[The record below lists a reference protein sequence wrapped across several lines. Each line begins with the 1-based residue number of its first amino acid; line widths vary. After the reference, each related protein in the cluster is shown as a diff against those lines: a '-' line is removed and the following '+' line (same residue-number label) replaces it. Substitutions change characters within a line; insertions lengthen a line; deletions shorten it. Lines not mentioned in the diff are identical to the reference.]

1 MLHMVLFQCM
11 LGYFYVSIIHWTTGS
26 LTCACD
32 LFACVYTQGTSVSS
46 LIQKTFVES
55 VQNLTPEKSWSG
67 HSAQYVMVTH
77 PGSDH
82 VRLCL
87 TWLLRASARTL
98 HCPLPIHLTQAGS
111 YLPDKTL
118 ACSSDNLLR
127 QIIMTRA
134 DLIVTVGICLVVL
147 TCLMGT

>member
-1 MLHMVLFQCM
+1 
-11 LGYFYVSIIHWTTGS
+11 
-26 LTCACD
+26 
-32 LFACVYTQGTSVSS
+32 
-46 LIQKTFVES
+46 
-55 VQNLTPEKSWSG
+55 
-67 HSAQYVMVTH
+67 MVTH

-147 TCLMGT
+147 TCLMGTWVVLTGLMSLWVLTDDAFGDPLLLYSWLVWGPFCFCLIFFGLRRWKHTRKVADFFFACGQSLHIYCKKATVC